1 MLIVYEIR
9 NYINKTKGKEI
20 LVYLT
25 NKFKLE
31 SLKYLQKE
39 KNLSKLT
46 PTSLDKH
53 LKMIYSISRNNRKQ
67 NIISSIKLEI

>member
-31 SLKYLQKE
+31 LLNIYKKKKTYL
-39 KNLSKLT
+39 N
-46 PTSLDKH
+46 
-53 LKMIYSISRNNRKQ
+53 
-67 NIISSIKLEI
+67 

>member
-31 SLKYLQKE
+31 LLKYLQKE
-39 KNLSKLT
+39 KNLYYFYYNKN
-46 PTSLDKH
+46 
-53 LKMIYSISRNNRKQ
+53 IYFI
-67 NIISSIKLEI
+67 NIYLYI

>member
-31 SLKYLQKE
+31 LLKYLQKE

-53 LKMIYSISRNNRKQ
+53 LNMIYSISRNNRKQ